1 MSDDDDRN
9 SNNGS
14 SNNPYFGMDP
24 STLSSVHDALNSAEA
39 NAQSA
44 IDSLRDSS
52 ELHQTLNHVSQTV
65 SSLQVSSETLEA
77 AVRAA
82 REVEETTQLIETT
95 LDIDPPWD
103 YNQTRVAEDDLET
116 AMRWLIQ
123 ACIQMEDAEIEHF
136 DKISKRIRK
145 GCQSLAE
152 SIESGTYDGL
162 YGPTYIF
169 VSSQDSLTHWL
180 CEQDPD
186 ITQDNS
192 NRINDPIY
200 SSGTKRD
207 ALEKWYETHSVAGIE
222 TGSSFSQKWDSYFQH
237 RHRIMHGD
245 PNAYYDLN
253 VVVASMWFLTLT
265 AHVAIDRSEN
275 VA

>member
-1 MSDDDDRN
+1 MTNGNDENGDDD
-9 SNNGS
+9 S

-24 STLSSVHDALNSAEA
+24 STIAKISDTVKNAEA

-44 IDSLRDSS
+44 VDSLRGAS
-52 ELHQTLNHVSQTV
+52 EIHQTLDRVSRTA

-82 REVEETTQLIETT
+82 REVEETTQLIEST
-95 LDIDPPWD
+95 LDIDPPWN
-103 YNQTRVAEDDLET
+103 YTRTRVVEDDLET

-123 ACIQMEDAEIEHF
+123 ACIQMEDTGIGYFEG
-136 DKISKRIRK
+136 ISDRIRK
-145 GCQSLAE
+145 GCQSLAGKV
-152 SIESGTYDGL
+152 ESGTYDGL

-186 ITQDNS
+186 ISQDNS
-192 NRINDPIY
+192 NRVDDPIY
-200 SSGTKRD
+200 SSGTKRN

-222 TGSSFSQKWDSYFQH
+222 TGSSFSQKWDNYFQH
-237 RHRIMHGD
+237 RHKIMHGD
-245 PNAYYDLN
+245 PNAYYDLK

-265 AHVAIDRSEN
+265 AHVAIDRSKN
-275 VA
+275 IP